1 LLVKNFLR
9 CYENESHDEAR
20 MSDHAE
26 MPKRIGRPP
35 KYPGEGKRP
44 TLTFRVR
51 GKLHEQLQAAAAASE
66 RSISEEIE
74 ARLEESFRR
83 EELPDLIKN
92 AVRDAIAEGTGTATG
107 TATATATGE
116 AVPPKKRRKS

>member
-1 LLVKNFLR
+1 
-9 CYENESHDEAR
+9 
-20 MSDHAE
+20 MSEHAE
-26 MPKRIGRPP
+26 TPKRIGRPP

-83 EELPDLIKN
+83 EELPALITA
-92 AVRDAIAEGTGTATG
+92 AVRAAIGTATG
-107 TATATATGE
+107 KATATGAGE